1 MPQLDTGPNL
11 TVHACRYDKDGSG
24 ELETMEFVEAV
35 RQTGASE
42 DICTNK
48 ELYKLFREVSARKIR
63 PIVTQAISHE
73 SLYES
78 SHDGKTT
85 SSTESLETAAQTT
98 AVPCRF
104 RSEITRV

>member
-1 MPQLDTGPNL
+1 MPQLETGPNL

-48 ELYKLFREVSARKIR
+48 ELYKLFREVSARTIK

-73 SLYES
+73 SSYES

-85 SSTESLETAAQTT
+85 TSTESLETAAQTT
-98 AVPCRF
+98 VVPCRF
-104 RSEITRV
+104 